1 MEPKKFS
8 RAIAQAAL
16 SSPESFRAFAQ
27 ILLSSPEAARAIG
40 IEASSE
46 TIEQIRALAPQQVEA
61 IYARASAALKAAPAP
76 APARPVSLGHTLHED
91 PANHTST
98 GKVLF
103 TAPALPPALPA
114 DPREVAAFG
123 RLGPDK
129 LAAAR
134 DYASSF
140 QRMAESGRPSELS
153 LAEYLDALLS

>member
-1 MEPKKFS
+1 MDPKHFT

-16 SSPESFRAFAQ
+16 QSPESFRTFAQ
-27 ILLSSPEAARAIG
+27 LLLSSPEAAKAVG
-40 IEASSE
+40 LDVSPEVLA
-46 TIEQIRALAPQQVEA
+46 QVRALAPQQVEA
-61 IYARASAALKAAPAP
+61 IYARGSAALKAAPAP
-76 APARPVSLGHTLHED
+76 APRPAAVSHTLHED

-123 RLGPDK
+123 RFGPDK

-140 QRMAESGRPSELS
+140 QRMAESGRPSDLS